1 VSPGRPA
8 AVDLARVRFSV
19 DEQLAGLGLGL
30 MALRSDIVVAS
41 HPPIADFPRDD
52 PDWIPQVAAHGWV
65 VITNDKHI
73 RTRPGEAEVA
83 LQTGLR
89 CVHLAPQ
96 REPLSAG
103 TSPACCC
110 VTGTP
115 SMRYAPTRVQFGSSW
130 IAAPHHGSGR
140 INRVSHLA
148 CHPPTGRSDRAE
160 PSRRGRRSPSRSPP

>member
-8 AVDLARVRFSV
+8 AVDLARVRFYV

-52 PDWIPQVAAHGWV
+52 PDWIPQAAAYGWV

-73 RTRPGEAEVA
+73 RT
-83 LQTGLR
+83 GLVKLR
-89 CVHLAPQ
+89 WHYKRAFAVYTSLPQ
-96 REPLSAG
+96 REPPSAG

-148 CHPPTGRSDRAE
+148 YHPPTGRSDRAE
-160 PSRRGRRSPSRSPP
+160 PSRRG